1 LDRHYY
7 NSNKKTPLDDFLNAE
22 LDIWKSK
29 LPKYIDDS
37 TWYEW
42 RIGIHESCFELRDG
56 EIDPMSTPEDGTFY
70 IEGTQYQKSTIEDFL
85 EEEKLRFITT
95 TRYKEKDW
103 DIVNEAFISTFKKY
117 LEWEDDKLGWANS
130 MALDNWLEL
139 KHKEALLKL
148 PKTTGRKRDSLQLNQ
163 FQWIP
168 EDKSKID
175 EFYDKLSNCMD
186 SNTTLERFREAF
198 TPYKSKTSTT
208 PINWLYSLRELRYF
222 IDKYLIVDKQNPKL
236 ISKKNINIIIASQFT
251 NKGEEITPKQ
261 ISDAARWQHEAHSY
275 PVIDLL
281 IK

>member
-1 LDRHYY
+1 MITWL
-7 NSNKKTPLDDFLNAE
+7 KE
-22 LDIWKSK
+22 LTD
-29 LPKYIDDS
+29 
-37 TWYEW
+37 
-42 RIGIHESCFELRDG
+42 
-56 EIDPMSTPEDGTFY
+56 
-70 IEGTQYQKSTIEDFL
+70 
-85 EEEKLRFITT
+85 
-95 TRYKEKDW
+95 KDW
-103 DIVNEAFISTFKKY
+103 AIVNEIFLCSFIRY
-117 LEWEDDKLGWANS
+117 LDWDTSYIHTPLS
-130 MALDNWLEL
+130 NWLEL
-139 KHKEALLKL
+139 KHEKALLKL

-198 TPYKSKTSTT
+198 TPYKSKSSTT